1 MSKVEKITI
10 LTSLGT
16 AALFSAYFLLKPYAP
31 KFGNSV
37 EGLADKRKGVIND
50 PNMRVL
56 YSSMSFFYLQ
66 GYESGP
72 KNLFLLRDVLDV
84 AKPKI
89 IALQLSEADY
99 NTEYLEVVKHP

>member
-16 AALFSAYFLLKPYAP
+16 AAVFSAYFLFKPYAP
-31 KFGNSV
+31 KFGTSDDDSI
-37 EGLADKRKGVIND
+37 ADKRKRVINH

-72 KNLFLLRDVLDV
+72 QNLFLLRDVLDV
-84 AKPKI
+84 AKPKLV
-89 IALQLSEADY
+89 ALQLSEADY
-99 NTEYLEVVKHP
+99 NA